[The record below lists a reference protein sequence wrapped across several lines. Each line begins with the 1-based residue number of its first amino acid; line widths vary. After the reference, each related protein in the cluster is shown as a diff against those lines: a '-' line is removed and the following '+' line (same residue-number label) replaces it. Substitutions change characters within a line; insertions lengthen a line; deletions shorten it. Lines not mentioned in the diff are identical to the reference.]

1 MDAGELGAM
10 HHMLEFEALVEETDV
25 VGNRARQ
32 QLVVLH
38 YNTNALAKGLVPK
51 DAQRHA
57 VDQDFPR
64 SWLQQT
70 EDNFQ
75 QCRLPTTGWSGDSQI
90 IAGSNVEFDVA
101 EHEGLA
107 FGVTEAK
114 VTNL

>member
-1 MDAGELGAM
+1 MDDGELGAM
-10 HHMLEFEALVEETDV
+10 HHMLELKALVEETDV
-25 VGNRARQ
+25 VGDRARQ

-64 SWLQQT
+64 SWLQQS
-70 EDNFQ
+70 EDHFQ
-75 QCRLPTTGWSGDSQI
+75 QCRLATARWSGDRQI
-90 IAGSNVEFDVA
+90 IAGSNVEVDVA

-107 FGVTEAK
+107 F
-114 VTNL
+114 